1 MRCLFVATFV
11 FALAT
16 YLVRGQDAEEA
27 RQQQLDAR
35 LQQYVQLLTPSM
47 WNELDLVR
55 QICDLTPEQRPVVK
69 AAAEAAVKEA
79 AKVIVQPQAVG
90 VRNQIAVVQR
100 SQPTYGNQVIHDKL
114 SESLKTI
121 LNEDQWKHYEQEDAA
136 RTAAKRKTTITATVA
151 LLDNAVYLSHEQ
163 REKISEALDKNWQ
176 REWEQWIT
184 MHQYN
189 GQYFPQVPEQHVV
202 PYLTAEQKVVWDGMQ
217 KIMINGWNNNRNRPP
232 DDAWWNGNGPP
243 AAKAAAKNTMK
254 NAGKAALLKP
264 PQKKG

>member
-1 MRCLFVATFV
+1 
-11 FALAT
+11 
-16 YLVRGQDAEEA
+16 
-27 RQQQLDAR
+27 
-35 LQQYVQLLTPSM
+35 
-47 WNELDLVR
+47 
-55 QICDLTPEQRPVVK
+55 
-69 AAAEAAVKEA
+69 
-79 AKVIVQPQAVG
+79 
-90 VRNQIAVVQR
+90 
-100 SQPTYGNQVIHDKL
+100 VIHDKL

-121 LNEDQWKHYEQEDAA
+121 LNDDQWKHYEQEDAA
-136 RTAAKRKTTITATVA
+136 RTAAKRKTTITGTVA

-202 PYLTAEQKVVWDGMQ
+202 PYLTAEQKVVWDAMQ

-243 AAKAAAKNTMK
+243 AAKAAAKNTTK